1 MAFRQYD
8 VKPTFGSNPTLLN
21 NDVPDENRGPAM
33 LAWCTVL
40 TSMAL
45 FTVMARAF
53 VLGTMSRV
61 AGYDDATIVV
71 SMVRKPIPPSYVNV
85 LTKIRFSRS
94 LPLE

>member
-8 VKPTFGSNPTLLN
+8 VKPTFGSNPTLLD

-45 FTVMARAF
+45 LTVMARAF

-61 AGYDDATIVV
+61 AGYDDAFIVV
-71 SMVRKPIPPSYVNV
+71 SMVSASNAV
-85 LTKIRFSRS
+85 LTSMS
-94 LPLE
+94 

>member
-1 MAFRQYD
+1 
-8 VKPTFGSNPTLLN
+8 
-21 NDVPDENRGPAM
+21 M

-61 AGYDDATIVV
+61 AGYDDAFIVV
-71 SMVRKPIPPSYVNV
+71 SMVSASNAV
-85 LTKIRFSRS
+85 LTSMS
-94 LPLE
+94 